1 MSGLLAYLHYI
12 KLMFDCQE
20 ALSDFVGLHNV
31 TRGSV
36 SDVIFKVT
44 VLIGERFVTHPS
56 GFCDNNDNTF
66 DSGSHINNDV
76 TDVINVILWSAAP
89 DFSFV
94 IKGCGSPAAQGLPPR
109 GGMPCA
115 MLAFTKYP
123 LREASRRTAVFT
135 RFSDQ
140 FFGNGFLYCAK
151 TFKKLLLKKYI
162 AKRKMQLPFRRKRPC
177 NSTLCMVLYI

>member
-76 TDVINVILWSAAP
+76 TDVINVILRSMTTMLLLTP
-89 DFSFV
+89 
-94 IKGCGSPAAQGLPPR
+94 IKGVRGPPR
-109 GGMPCA
+109 DSSVR
-115 MLAFTKYP
+115 LADSP
-123 LREASRRTAVFT
+123 PTA
-135 RFSDQ
+135 R
-140 FFGNGFLYCAK
+140 
-151 TFKKLLLKKYI
+151 
-162 AKRKMQLPFRRKRPC
+162 
-177 NSTLCMVLYI
+177 